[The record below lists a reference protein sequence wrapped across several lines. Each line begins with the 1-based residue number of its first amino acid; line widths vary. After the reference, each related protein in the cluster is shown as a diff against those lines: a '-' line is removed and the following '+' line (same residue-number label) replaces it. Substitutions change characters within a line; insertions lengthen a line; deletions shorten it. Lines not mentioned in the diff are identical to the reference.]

1 MCDDTGERL
10 FMWANTIYGQ
20 DGKHRTPY
28 MTRWMF
34 GWLRVHLFHRGDLDP
49 DCHDHSWD
57 FVTFPLTPY
66 LEEVRDASTGALSFS
81 VVPSLRLSYRKAEHA
96 HRVVGPVRP
105 GIHGDGQV
113 YLIDGLY
120 WTLTS
125 GPIWTVV
132 LRGKARRLWGFW
144 RDGQWVD
151 WRSYLFGSAHTG

>member
-57 FVTFPLTPY
+57 FVTFPLTDY
-66 LEEVRDASTGALSFS
+66 LEEVRDPETGTTSLH
-81 VVPSLRLSYRKAEHA
+81 VVEAFRFHRRRAEHA
-96 HRVVGPVRP
+96 HRVIGPVLP
-105 GIHGDGQV
+105 GAYILGDV
-113 YLIDGLY
+113 YQLDGKL
-120 WTLTS
+120 WTLHE
-125 GPIWTVV
+125 GAIWTVV
-132 LRGKARRLWGFW
+132 LRGRARRLWGFW